1 MARGDPIDPKTL
13 ILDSFLIEG
22 ISEPECRVIF
32 LDWAL
37 SLPAPHTP
45 ASAIPLLLE
54 RHGDTDPDH
63 PMRKV
68 LREGLQSA
76 EKTGRRGGR
85 AARVAQDGA

>member
-1 MARGDPIDPKTL
+1 MARGEPIDPKNL
-13 ILDSFLIEG
+13 IRESFRIEG

-45 ASAIPLLLE
+45 ATAIPQLLE
-54 RHGDTDPDH
+54 RHAAEPGDH

-68 LREGLQSA
+68 LNEGLQTA
-76 EKTGRRGGR
+76 AQTGRRGGR
-85 AARVAQDGA
+85 AARVPQE